1 LIGALLAALVV
12 QNVWWSADPAA
23 RLAVLAEGKMSADST
38 TNSTAAA
45 RWLHE
50 HYQSG
55 GILMDES
62 ARGNAVLPVLGIPLK
77 EIFNRA
83 SGDYFAPALR

>member
-1 LIGALLAALVV
+1 LPLLAILVAVVVEEMARPKKVRPWLIGALLAALVV

-62 ARGNAVLPVLGIPLK
+62 A
-77 EIFNRA
+77 
-83 SGDYFAPALR
+83 